1 MENFN
6 IKIADIAT
14 LHGIA
19 CALPFAARQG
29 SAEDIDALQ
38 ARAAAIG
45 GDPKRLARIKRM
57 VSKIRRGATEADLD
71 AMAATWRK
79 HQMLDGNPK

>member
-1 MENFN
+1 MN
-6 IKIADIAT
+6 IDTRAANIAT

-19 CALPFAARQG
+19 CALPTAAREG
-29 SAEDIDALQ
+29 DRAAIAALQ
-38 ARAAAIG
+38 ARATAIG

-57 VSKIRRGATEADLD
+57 VNKILKGATEADLQ

-79 HQMLDGNPK
+79 HQMLNGNIL